1 MIFNL
6 KTLIQTMIYKSKIK
20 NKMMI
25 KLKNKIYKYKMIL
38 FKLIKIN
45 TICNRKF

>member
-1 MIFNL
+1 MIFNW
-6 KTLIQTMIYKSKIK
+6 KTQIQKMIYKSKIK

-25 KLKNKIYKYKMIL
+25 KMKNKEYKYKIIL
-38 FKLIKIN
+38 FKLIKMN

>member
-1 MIFNL
+1 MIFNW
-6 KTLIQTMIYKSKIK
+6 KTQIQKMIYKSKIK

-25 KLKNKIYKYKMIL
+25 KLKNKKYKYKMIL
-38 FKLIKIN
+38 FKLIKMN